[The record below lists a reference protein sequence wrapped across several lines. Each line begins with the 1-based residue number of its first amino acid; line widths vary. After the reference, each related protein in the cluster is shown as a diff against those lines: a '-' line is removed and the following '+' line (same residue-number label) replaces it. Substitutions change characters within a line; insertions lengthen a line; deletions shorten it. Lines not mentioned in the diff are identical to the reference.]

1 MRLALAGLVTA
12 AAALAAA
19 AQSSSAQESFFNE
32 RFCARGGDAPSDAFP
47 DCSFHTWEQCIAS
60 ARGLNR
66 WCTTNLWWHGPR
78 QQPTTQPK
86 SRRRN
91 R

>member
-1 MRLALAGLVTA
+1 MRLALIGLVTI

-32 RFCARGGDAPSDAFP
+32 RFCVSGGEDGVL
-47 DCSFHTWEQCIAS
+47 DCSYRTWQQCVAS
-60 ARGLNR
+60 ARGL
-66 WCTTNLWWHGPR
+66 TNVCVVNPGWHGPR
-78 QQPTTQPK
+78 KQPTTQGK
-86 SRRRN
+86 SRRHN

>member
-1 MRLALAGLVTA
+1 MRLALVGLATI

-32 RFCARGGDAPSDAFP
+32 RFCVSGGEDGVL
-47 DCSFHTWEQCIAS
+47 DCSYRTWQQCIES
-60 ARGLNR
+60 ARGL
-66 WCTTNLWWHGPR
+66 TNVCVANPFWHGPR
-78 QQPTTQPK
+78 QQPTAQGK
-86 SRRRN
+86 KGRRN